1 MPEYEKRGYLLENF
15 RFFHLTSPSGAK
27 VEYHYHEFCKVLL
40 LVSGRG
46 GYVVDGQRYLLQPGD
61 VVLIGSRSAHRP
73 ELEEDS
79 AYERIII
86 YIDPEF
92 LQQSSTAGCE
102 LMGLFSGEQGH
113 VLRLRESGRKKVFS
127 QAHALEKE
135 MSGDEYGR
143 EILCRAALLRL
154 LVEIGRARHQEDSMN
169 PSPVTPEDPRVIEWM
184 DFLDRNL
191 SEDLDMDQL
200 AEHFFV
206 SKFHMMRLFKAET
219 GFTVHTYLMQR
230 RLLAARNLIEKGMRA
245 TEACYR
251 CGFRSYSSFTRAYSK
266 HFGTTPTGRTPPAQ
280 PQTEGIE

>member
-1 MPEYEKRGYLLENF
+1 MSEYEKRGYLLENF
-15 RFFHLTSPSGAK
+15 RLFHLTSPSGAK
-27 VEYHYHEFCKVLL
+27 VDYHYHEFCKLLL

-79 AYERIII
+79 SYERIIV

-92 LQQSSTAGCE
+92 LQQSSTAGCQ
-102 LMGLFSGEQGH
+102 LMGLFAGDQGH
-113 VLRLRESGRKKVFS
+113 VLRLKENVRKKVFS
-127 QAHALEKE
+127 RAYELEKE
-135 MSGDEYGR
+135 LSGDEYGR
-143 EILCRAALLRL
+143 EILCSAALLRL
-154 LVEIGRARHQEDSMN
+154 LVEIGRARRQEGSMN
-169 PSPVTPEDPRVIEWM
+169 PGPVTPEDPRVVEWM

-219 GFTVHTYLMQR
+219 GFTIHNYLMQR

-266 HFGTTPTGRTPPAQ
+266 HFGSTPTGRMAPAQ
-280 PQTEGIE
+280 PQTEGAE